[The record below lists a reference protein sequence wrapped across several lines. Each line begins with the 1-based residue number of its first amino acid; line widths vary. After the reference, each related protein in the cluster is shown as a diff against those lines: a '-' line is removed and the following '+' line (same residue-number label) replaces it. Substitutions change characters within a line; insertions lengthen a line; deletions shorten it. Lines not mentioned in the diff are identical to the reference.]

1 MNDETN
7 DDLVEAVKD
16 IADVAGSTAKAIE
29 NIEKTGTGRFIGRVF
44 GEVIENGVGMVGD
57 AIKFKRFELHF
68 RHVEKTKENLKKR
81 GVDWDVDPMKT
92 VPPKVAIPIFENAS
106 LEEDDGLHTL
116 WSNLLANALDKNSQL
131 EVNRVQVSIL
141 KELEPIDVLI
151 LKMVFSEKM
160 GRFPDKELSEI
171 RFEKKK
177 IAQAVGADI
186 KAVEMSLLNLMR
198 VSCIKP
204 GLVETE
210 GISFGGFKN
219 TVYQGTDF
227 FHLSELG
234 VALCLAA
241 MTAPE

>member
-29 NIEKTGTGRFIGRVF
+29 KIEKTGTGKFIGRVF

-81 GVDWDVDPMKT
+81 GIDWDVDQMKT

-106 LEEDDGLHTL
+106 LEEDDELHTL
-116 WSNLLANALDKNSQL
+116 WSNLLANALDENSGL

-141 KELEPIDVLI
+141 KELEPIDVLV

-160 GRFPDKELSEI
+160 ERFPGKDLSEI
-171 RFEKKK
+171 RFEKTK

-204 GLVETE
+204 GLVET
-210 GISFGGFKN
+210 GGLSFGDLKN

-234 VALCLAA
+234 VAICLAA